1 MMDANEIFGIFPR
14 MKGIKLFQERWTNYA
29 WLVILSL
36 LLCQVAG
43 SRRRIPFSN
52 QFVPLEPV
60 ILNTTITNYTAI
72 AGETAVLYCAVRN
85 LGTKT
90 VTWRKASPSVP
101 LTVGLFTYYGDPRFQ
116 THHVIHKKQWNL
128 HIRNVSVKDSG
139 GYECQV
145 STKTRD
151 IRRAFFLS
159 VREQTSSIHITGDTY
174 VNKNEKIVLLCNA
187 SSDSYPPDELDWFM
201 NGLKIL
207 TDPDEGIKIT
217 NSVSLKSRTIWSELV
232 IEHAR
237 MNHGGTYICR
247 TSDKL
252 VTNIKVNVLSDDK
265 TNVKRG
271 TYSKKFISSDNGS
284 PEEDHSVSRH
294 CTEPWIVLV
303 LCSLIISTAAL

>member
-1 MMDANEIFGIFPR
+1 MDANEIFGIFR
-14 MKGIKLFQERWTNYA
+14 LKGFKLFQESWTHYA
-29 WLVILSL
+29 WPFVLSL
-36 LLCQVAG
+36 IFCQVAG

-52 QFVPLEPV
+52 HFVPLEPA
-60 ILNTTITNYTAI
+60 ILNNTITNYTAV
-72 AGETAVLYCAVRN
+72 AGETAVLYCAVTN

-116 THHVIHKKQWNL
+116 THHVIHKSQWNL
-128 HIRNVSVKDSG
+128 HIRNVSMRDSG

-145 STKTRD
+145 STRTRD

-174 VNKNEKIVLLCNA
+174 VNKNEKLVLFCNA

-207 TDPDEGIKIT
+207 TDPEEGIKIT
-217 NSVSLKSRTIWSELV
+217 NSVSLKRRTIWSKLV
-232 IEHAR
+232 IEHAH

-271 TYSKKFISSDNGS
+271 TNFKTFISSVRRSNSHG
-284 PEEDHSVSRH
+284 VSTHR
-294 CTEPWIVLV
+294 TESWIILF
-303 LCSLIISTAAL
+303 LCSSIIFTIV